1 MPFVIPLLA
10 NDAVV
15 RDAVRALRKI
25 APRST
30 GQLLDALLDS
40 EVDPRVRRRI
50 PRVLKACRTPRA
62 AAGLLMALADPVFHV
77 RVQVALALV
86 QIHDEANIT
95 LPRDDVFE
103 VAVHALTAG
112 RASWGHTSELP
123 TPPTSGSEGGD
134 TSKGTDAADEL
145 LRAAG

>member
-40 EVDPRVRRRI
+40 EVD
-50 PRVLKACRTPRA
+50 
-62 AAGLLMALADPVFHV
+62 V

-95 LPRDDVFE
+95 LPPNVVFE
-103 VAVHALTAG
+103 VAVHELTAG
-112 RASWGHTSELP
+112 RASWGHTNELP
-123 TPPTSGSEGGD
+123 TPPTSDSEGAE